1 MRSSTKVISLV
12 ITGMLVTGAASV
24 ALLTGNAAEVRA
36 QTPPAPC
43 ACSRATAVVGTDEV
57 TNVPGP
63 LQARFG
69 VVHCQCGIATCVSQ
83 IPFGSVGVPQ
93 LYCVK

>member
-1 MRSSTKVISLV
+1 MRLSLR
-12 ITGMLVTGAASV
+12 LVSFIAAGVLATAGLS
-24 ALLTGNAAEVRA
+24 LLAGSGSRVSA

-57 TNVPGP
+57 INVPG
-63 LQARFG
+63 QIFARFG
-69 VVHCQCGIATCVSQ
+69 IVHCQCGAATCVSQ
-83 IPFGSVGVPQ
+83 IPFAAGGVHQ